1 MNTGAGRH
9 RRHEASS
16 TRGIVDVRHRR
27 REASSTR
34 GIVGVRHRRHAGH
47 RRRGASPTRGIA
59 DAGIADAGHR
69 RNEEL
74 L

>member
-1 MNTGAGRH
+1 M
-9 RRHEASS
+9 
-16 TRGIVDVRHRR
+16 RHRR

-34 GIVGVRHRRHAGH
+34 GIVDARHRRCEASST
-47 RRRGASPTRGIA
+47 RGASPTRGIA

-74 L
+74 LWRGLNWRVYLI

>member
-16 TRGIVDVRHRR
+16 TRGIV
-27 REASSTR
+27 
-34 GIVGVRHRRHAGH
+34 GVRH